1 MKYFFANY
9 RYQDNA
15 RMVAYYMAQRD
26 PLEVAVTAIENVV
39 ATNGFKWAR
48 PYSTK
53 MSWFANNSVD
63 AILIL
68 MAPLILIVIAL
79 VLRKAKRMEKKE
91 SKSKKD

>member
-1 MKYFFANY
+1 MKYFFVNY

-26 PLEVAVTAIENVV
+26 PLEVAVTAVENVV
-39 ATNGFKWAR
+39 TTNGFKWAR

-53 MSWFANNSVD
+53 MSWFTSNSMD

-68 MAPLILIVIAL
+68 MAPLILIVIAF
-79 VLRKAKRMEKKE
+79 VVRKTKRMERKE